1 MPPLSKPEL
10 TNTMYASELR
20 SDRIFDYE
28 SDLKAYLASIH
39 ASADPYTGFLSPGD
53 AMRLLHAH
61 SRTWEEYVDAGGT
74 MGNWP
79 RGSRN
84 PHHILGYLGY

>member
-1 MPPLSKPEL
+1 MLPFPLNPIP
-10 TNTMYASELR
+10 MYANDLLPEVI
-20 SDRIFDYE
+20 SDHE
-28 SDLKAYLASIH
+28 ADLKDYLASVH
-39 ASADPYTGFLSPGD
+39 AKADKHTGLLSPGD